1 MKTSMEKTSMIK
13 QQMIDFIKTKYTTL
27 RGKPVELCSTEQ
39 ISAVYYSLLE
49 RKNKP
54 TLNTQS
60 AQKER
65 VMQTLY
71 IYTDGACRNNQSTE
85 NIGAYAY
92 KLIYGDKIKT
102 FAQVIPN
109 TTNNKM
115 ELQAVISALKAIKPT
130 CRHYHIELFTD
141 SMYVVKGSTEW
152 GLGWV
157 KSNFKGVKNPELWKE
172 LFNLELQFPNLKYN
186 HIKGHTGHK
195 HQEEVDQLCNDAMDN
210 YNKQLNVYEQSAI
223 CQDLVAEMN

>member
-1 MKTSMEKTSMIK
+1 MMNMNWTEK
-13 QQMIDFIKTKYTTL
+13 QQIISFIKTKYTTL
-27 RGKPVELCSTEQ
+27 RGKPVESCSNEQ
-39 ISAVYYSLLE
+39 LLAVYYSLQE

-54 TLNTQS
+54 TLNPQS
-60 AQKER
+60 AIKETT
-65 VMQTLY
+65 MKTLY

-85 NIGAYAY
+85 NLGAYAY

-130 CRHYHIELFTD
+130 CRHYQIELFTD

-152 GLGWV
+152 GAGWV
-157 KSNFKGVKNPELWKE
+157 KNNFKDVKNSELWKE
-172 LFNLELQFPNLKYN
+172 LFQLELQFPNLNYT
-186 HIKGHTGHK
+186 HIKGHTGHE
-195 HQEEVDQLCNDAMDN
+195 HQENVDRLCNDAMNN
-210 YNKQLNVYEQSAI
+210 YNKTKNQLSETES
-223 CQDLVAEMN
+223 EK

>member
-1 MKTSMEKTSMIK
+1 MTDIQTAIN
-13 QQMIDFIKTKYTTL
+13 FIRTKYTTL
-27 RGKPVELCSTEQ
+27 RGKPVELCSEEQ
-39 ISAVYYSLLE
+39 IFAVYHSLIH
-49 RKNKP
+49 RQNKP
-54 TLNTQS
+54 TLNSQS
-60 AQKER
+60 AIKER
-65 VMQTLY
+65 VMKPIH
-71 IYTDGACRNNQSTE
+71 IYTDGACRNNQSTD
-85 NIGAYAY
+85 NLGAYAY

-130 CRHYHIELFTD
+130 CRDYHIELFTD

-157 KSNFKGVKNPELWKE
+157 KSDFKGVKNSELWKE

-186 HIKGHTGHK
+186 HIKGHAGHEQ
-195 HQEEVDQLCNDAMDN
+195 QEEVDTLCNKALDN
-210 YNKQLNVYEQSAI
+210 YINQLS
-223 CQDLVAEMN
+223 

>member
-1 MKTSMEKTSMIK
+1 MIDI
-13 QQMIDFIKTKYTTL
+13 QTAIDFIRTKYTTL
-27 RGKPVELCSTEQ
+27 RGKPVELCSNEQ
-39 ISAVYYSLLE
+39 ILAVYYSLIE

-54 TLNTQS
+54 TLNSQS
-60 AQKER
+60 ATKEK
-65 VMQTLY
+65 VMKPIY
-71 IYTDGACRNNQSTE
+71 IYTDGACRNNQSTA
-85 NIGAYAY
+85 NLGAYAY

-130 CRHYHIELFTD
+130 CRHYQIELFTD
-141 SMYVVKGSTEW
+141 SMYVVKGATEW

-157 KSNFKGVKNPELWKE
+157 KNNFKGVKNPELWKE

-186 HIKGHTGHK
+186 HIKGHAGHAQ
-195 HQEEVDQLCNDAMDN
+195 QEEVDTLCNTALDN
-210 YNKQLNVYEQSAI
+210 YINQLSETESEQ
-223 CQDLVAEMN
+223 